1 MCSGVF
7 AMQSSGLSSAMQIAS
22 VLWAVVHCGDDQWPV
37 RVVCITFWL
46 SPITLS
52 LTFRL
57 HHIAVRIHPDFSHFV
72 WNIHAVAFLPPMNW
86 YFLHIA
92 QKPKR
97 LMLPLAK
104 KFQRLPCHSCSKC
117 FQSVLPSVWFCSPNY
132 QSHQKI
138 KSKARLHYLG
148 KPSFKKK
155 RIFMK
160 TFHKM
165 VTPPPH
171 CFYEI
176 LILIFLAFLGA

>member
-1 MCSGVF
+1 MCSGLF
-7 AMQSSGLSSAMQIAS
+7 TIQSSGLSSATQIAS

-57 HHIAVRIHPDFSHFV
+57 HHIAGRIHPGFSHFV

-86 YFLHIA
+86 YFLHIV
-92 QKPKR
+92 QK
-97 LMLPLAK
+97 AEVNAATCK
-104 KFQRLPCHSCSKC
+104 KFQLLQCHSCSKC

-138 KSKARLHYLG
+138 KSKARLHYLV
-148 KPSFKKK
+148 PCIHAQSW
-155 RIFMK
+155 
-160 TFHKM
+160 
-165 VTPPPH
+165 
-171 CFYEI
+171 I
-176 LILIFLAFLGA
+176 L